1 MKSKE
6 VLRGEL
12 IGKTIEIVDATNK
25 KLVGIKGKVVDE
37 TRNMLELE
45 DGKKLVKEQIT
56 INMNIGNEIITLEG
70 KHLVG
75 RPEDRVKKVRKVEN

>member
-1 MKSKE
+1 MNIKE
-6 VLRGEL
+6 ALKGEL
-12 IGKTIEIVDATNK
+12 IGKTIEVVDATNK
-25 KLVGIKGKVVDE
+25 DLIGTKGKVVDE

-56 INMNIGNEIITLEG
+56 INMNIGNETITLEG

-75 RPEDRVKKVRKVEN
+75 RPEDRVKKVKH